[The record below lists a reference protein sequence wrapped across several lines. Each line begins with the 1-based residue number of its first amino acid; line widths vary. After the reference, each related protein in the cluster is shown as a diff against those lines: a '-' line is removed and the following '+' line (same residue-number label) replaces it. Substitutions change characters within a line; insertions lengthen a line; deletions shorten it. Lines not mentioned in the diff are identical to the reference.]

1 MQSRVENSAFEV
13 QHSNNGCGE
22 CSRHHSGR
30 EAVVNEKVERSNMF
44 KQILPLRIRKVREK
58 IHQLRVTQTSAPWKA
73 GVIQPMKFLK
83 TFPFKII
90 FLNNNG
96 ERTLEP

>member
-13 QHSNNGCGE
+13 QHSNNGCRE
-22 CSRHHSGR
+22 CGRHHSGR
-30 EAVVNEKVERSNMF
+30 GAVVNEKVEKSNMF
-44 KQILPLRIRKVREK
+44 KQTLPLRIRKVREK
-58 IHQLRVTQTSAPWKA
+58 IHQLRVMQTSAPWKS
-73 GVIQPMKFLK
+73 GVIQPVKSLK